1 MSEML
6 DRQSGNGEQP
16 PGSASG
22 SVSATAS
29 APTPTSVTVAV
40 GSDERTASTDA
51 AIEHLRSRGLDVE
64 PAGPLAGRDADWVQ
78 VAEEVGRAVAEG
90 RAEKAVLFC
99 YTGTGASMAVNKIP
113 GVRGALCVDA
123 ETARGA
129 RKWNDANVLVLSYRL
144 ATETL
149 VREIIDA
156 FLDSPADPAEAA
168 TIAQL
173 SALEQSAARPA
184 PRQAAPPRPASA
196 PAAAPGPAHAPVR
209 PPAE

>member
-1 MSEML
+1 MSEAPGRGSDEAS
-6 DRQSGNGEQP
+6 DR
-16 PGSASG
+16 
-22 SVSATAS
+22 
-29 APTPTSVTVAV
+29 TSIRVAV

-51 AIEHLRSRGLDVE
+51 AVEHLRSRGLDVVA
-64 PAGPLAGRDADWVQ
+64 AGPLADRPADWVQ

-123 ETARGA
+123 QTARGA
-129 RKWNDANVLVLSYRL
+129 RKWNDANVLVLSLRL

-156 FLDSPADPAEAA
+156 FLDSAADPAEAA

-173 SALEQSAARPA
+173 SVLERAAARSTPA
-184 PRQAAPPRPASA
+184 TAP
-196 PAAAPGPAHAPVR
+196 APGPR
-209 PPAE
+209 SAE

>member
-1 MSEML
+1 MTETS
-6 DRQSGNGEQP
+6 DRD
-16 PGSASG
+16 A
-22 SVSATAS
+22 
-29 APTPTSVTVAV
+29 APVRVTV
-40 GSDERTASTDA
+40 GSDERTTSTDA
-51 AIEHLRSRGLDVE
+51 AVEHLRSRGLDVVA
-64 PAGPLAGRDADWVQ
+64 AGPLADRAADWVQ

-99 YTGTGASMAVNKIP
+99 YTGTGASMAVNKIA

-129 RKWNDANVLVLSYRL
+129 RRWNDANVLVLSYRL

-156 FLDSPADPAEAA
+156 FLDTPADPAEAA

-173 SALEQSAARPA
+173 TTLEHATAQRSEPQSA
-184 PRQAAPPRPASA
+184 QAA
-196 PAAAPGPAHAPVR
+196 G
-209 PPAE
+209 